1 MIALVFKKMTLTKIG
16 VSKMNFK
23 SYNAILALSLVA
35 VLAACGEGKKEEKSP
50 EAPAAVTESAE
61 TKTEAEAPAPAE
73 KAAEPTE
80 AEATKNADV
89 PEDATDE
96 PTGETKTEDA
106 ESK

>member
-61 TKTEAEAPAPAE
+61 NKTEAEAPAE
-73 KAAEPTE
+73 KASEPTE

>member
-61 TKTEAEAPAPAE
+61 NKTEVEAPAE
-73 KAAEPTE
+73 KASEPTE